1 MKGKRK
7 FMKLWK
13 MMVEDDETK
22 LMMIENRARLNVI
35 VLENE

>member
-1 MKGKRK
+1 
-7 FMKLWK
+7 MKLWK

-22 LMMIENRARLNVI
+22 LMMRENREKLIEI

>member
-22 LMMIENRARLNVI
+22 LMMR
-35 VLENE
+35 ENERNLTESVLKIE

>member
-22 LMMIENRARLNVI
+22 LMMRENERNLTEI
-35 VLENE
+35 VLKIE